1 MNGKKTSLS
10 GMQNVYDS
18 LRKEDDSCQAALKA
32 AQDRLQAIS
41 IGQFSTEDGE
51 SATLQESDF

>member
-1 MNGKKTSLS
+1 
-10 GMQNVYDS
+10 MQNVYDS

-51 SATLQESDF
+51 SATLQETDF